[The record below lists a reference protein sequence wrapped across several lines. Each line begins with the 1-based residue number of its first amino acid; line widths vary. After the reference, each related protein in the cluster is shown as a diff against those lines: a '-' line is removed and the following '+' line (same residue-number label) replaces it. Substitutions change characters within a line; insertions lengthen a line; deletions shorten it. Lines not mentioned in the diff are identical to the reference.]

1 MSRGAPVLKK
11 RGQKSRG
18 TSHEAGLYR
27 STRSCVGGNARGGM
41 KRRGGVGRRVAHRL
55 VQGSTDITLHPQ
67 PNEAIERESRPGEEK
82 GKRAREGREEH
93 VSSA

>member
-18 TSHEAGLYR
+18 TRLDYIVAPAER
-27 STRSCVGGNARGGM
+27 TVVCRRRCK
-41 KRRGGVGRRVAHRL
+41 KRHGAKRGVGRVAHRL

-67 PNEAIERESRPGEEK
+67 PNRRGNRKGE
-82 GKRAREGREEH
+82 
-93 VSSA
+93 

>member
-27 STRSCVGGNARGGM
+27 SPRSCVGGNARGGM
-41 KRRGGVGRRVAHRL
+41 KRRGGVGRLIDWYRVVPILPCTPNR
-55 VQGSTDITLHPQ
+55 TD
-67 PNEAIERESRPGEEK
+67 EAIERESRPGEEE